1 MSEDLRR
8 VLRGELGSAL
18 GVVFVAVALLA
29 AAVQL
34 QAARERA
41 YPPVGADDE
50 AMYLRS
56 GGAIRRL
63 TGAWAALA
71 ADGYW
76 IRAIQ
81 YYGGTKQRLQARARV
96 PEPPPMLAV
105 PTSNDY
111 ALLYPMLDITTTLD
125 PRFTIAY
132 RFGSVF
138 LAEAYPRGPGRPDLA
153 LALLDKGLRAQ
164 PDKWEYMEDI
174 GFVHYWYVHD
184 YRAAAGWFQK
194 AGEVPDA
201 PWWLRSLAATTL
213 ARGGDRQSSRVMWEA
228 IRQSAQIDWL
238 KQDAERRLLQLRALD
253 EIDALQQR
261 VDAFRGASPPP
272 ANWQV
277 IVRAR
282 VLPGVPLDPSRA
294 PYELTPE
301 GRVRMAAASPL
312 SPLPEEPQQTRAPGA
327 PPPS

>member
-1 MSEDLRR
+1 M
-8 VLRGELGSAL
+8 AP
-18 GVVFVAVALLA
+18 VVVIAAAVALLA
-29 AAVQL
+29 GAVRL

-41 YPPVGADDE
+41 YPAADNDVE

-56 GGAIRRL
+56 GEAIRRL
-63 TGAWAALA
+63 TGAYTALA

-81 YYGGTKQRLQARARV
+81 YYGGTKQRLQAQPRV

-105 PTSNDY
+105 PTSSDY
-111 ALLYPMLDITTTLD
+111 SLLYPMLDITTTLD

-153 LALLDKGLRAQ
+153 VALLEKGIRAQ

-174 GFVHYWYVHD
+174 GFVHYWYAHD
-184 YRAAAGWFQK
+184 YGAAASWFQK
-194 AGEVPDA
+194 ASEVNGA

-213 ARGGDRQSSRVMWEA
+213 AQGGDRQSSRVMWEA
-228 IRQSAQIDWL
+228 IRQSAEIDWL
-238 KQDAERRLLQLRALD
+238 RQDAERRLLQLDALD
-253 EIDALQQR
+253 QIDKLQKI
-261 VDAFRGASPPP
+261 VDTFVRGASQPL
-272 ANWQV
+272 AGWQSL
-277 IVRAR
+277 VRAR
-282 VLPGVPLDPSRA
+282 LLPPGVPVDPART

-301 GRVRMAAASPL
+301 GRVHISAASPL
-312 SPLPEEPQQTRAPGA
+312 APLPEEPQQTVAPEA
-327 PPPS
+327 PPRP